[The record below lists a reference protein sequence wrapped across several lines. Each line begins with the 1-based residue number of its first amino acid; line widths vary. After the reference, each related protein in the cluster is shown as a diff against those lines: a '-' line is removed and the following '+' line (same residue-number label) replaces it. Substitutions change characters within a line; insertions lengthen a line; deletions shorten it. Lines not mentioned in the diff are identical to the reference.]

1 MSEEAEPKIL
11 VVDDD
16 DSIRRLI
23 RTLLGRAGF
32 ETEEAHNGEEAL
44 RMLQEKGYHAILL
57 DLMMPVVN
65 GFEVLD
71 WIEEHDGSKLQCVIV
86 TTAATDRDISRLRR
100 ETVFAVLRK
109 PFDLAEL
116 VETVTRCTAGATA
129 DDARGRDQSASGMNS
144 GSS

>member
-1 MSEEAEPKIL
+1 MSSEEDSKIL

-16 DSIRRLI
+16 QSIRRLI
-23 RTLLGRAGF
+23 RTLLSRAGF

-44 RMLQEKGYHAILL
+44 RLLQEKDYKVILL

-65 GFEVLD
+65 GFEVLE
-71 WIEEHDGSKLQCVIV
+71 WIEQNDVSSLRCVIV

-116 VETVTRCTAGATA
+116 VETVSRCSTFQG
-129 DDARGRDQSASGMNS
+129 DGRRDQSVSGMNS